1 MARFLV
7 VVPPLTGHVNPT
19 LAVGAALRD
28 RGHEVAWAGPPGLL
42 PSLLAPGATFLP
54 TNDLAIADPI
64 EAVRE
69 RSLGL
74 RGPAALK
81 FLWSD
86 VLLPLARGMVDGT
99 DRAVEEFAPDVLLVD
114 QQALAGAVVAR
125 RRGLPWL
132 TSATTSAELTD
143 PLAALPQVD
152 GWLRGELQTLQ
163 VEAGIDPAEAA
174 SGDLR
179 FSEHGILAFTTEALY
194 GTDQPRPANVHF
206 VGPSIGARPPDDAF
220 PWAWLSDDLPHVL
233 VSLGTLNAEAGD
245 RFFAAALEAFAD
257 EKLQAV
263 VVAPPELAPDPPP
276 NVLVRA
282 RVPQLVLLP
291 RMDAVVSHAGH
302 NTVCESLANGLPL
315 VVAPI
320 RDDQP
325 IIAEQVVRAG
335 AGVRVRFG
343 RARAADLGAAVSE
356 VLTDDRYR
364 EAAAVIQRSFLAAG
378 GPATAADVLEDL
390 ACRP

>member
-19 LAVGAALRD
+19 LAVGAALRE

-54 TNDLAIADPI
+54 TNDLDIADPI

-152 GWLRGELQTLQ
+152 SWLRGELQTLQ
-163 VEAGIDPAEAA
+163 VEAGIDPGEAA
-174 SGDLR
+174 RGDLR
-179 FSEHGILAFTTEALY
+179 FSDHGVLAFTTEALY
-194 GTDQPRPANVHF
+194 GTDRTRPANVHF

-233 VSLGTLNAEAGD
+233 VSLGTLNAEAGE

-282 RVPQLVLLP
+282 HVPQLVLLP

-302 NTVCESLANGLPL
+302 NTVCETLTNGLPL

-325 IIAEQVVRAG
+325 IIADQVVRAG
-335 AGVRVRFG
+335 AGIRVRFG

-364 EAAAVIQRSFLAAG
+364 DAAAVIQRSFRAAG
-378 GPATAADVLEDL
+378 GPSTAADVLEDL

>member
-1 MARFLV
+1 VARFLV

-19 LAVGAALRD
+19 LAVGAALRE
-28 RGHEVAWAGPPGLL
+28 RGHDVAWSGPPGLL
-42 PSLLAPGATFLP
+42 PSLLPDGAEFIP
-54 TNDLAIADPI
+54 TNDIEIADPI

-69 RSLGL
+69 RSQGL

-99 DRAVEEFAPDVLLVD
+99 DRAVAGFRPDAVLVD

-125 RRGLPWL
+125 RRGLRWL

-152 GWLRGELQTLQ
+152 GWLRGELEALQ
-163 VEAGIDPAEAA
+163 VEAGIDPADAA
-174 SGDLR
+174 RGDLR
-179 FSEHGILAFTTEALY
+179 FSDHGVLAFTTEALY
-194 GTDQPRPANVHF
+194 GADQPRPANVHF
-206 VGPSIGARPPDDAF
+206 VGPSIGSRPPDDDF
-220 PWAWLSDDLPHVL
+220 PWDWLSDDVPHVL
-233 VSLGTLNAEAGD
+233 VSLGTLNAEAGG
-245 RFFAAALEAFAD
+245 RFFTAAVEAFTD

-263 VVAPPELAPDPPP
+263 VVAPPELLPDPPP

-282 RVPQLVLLP
+282 HVPQLALLP
-291 RMDAVVSHAGH
+291 HLHAVVSHAGH

-343 RARAADLGAAVSE
+343 RARAADLRAAVAD

-364 EAAAVIQRSFLAAG
+364 DAAAAIRRSFLAAG
-378 GPATAADVLEDL
+378 GPAAAADVLEDL